1 MVAFDADKAV
11 DNSKLNELN
20 IFKKK
25 TDNWEKKGILYFQR
39 GDVTIEMAAVVKNNK
54 GVESGKINT
63 LVVKTGDDE
72 PTWDVGGLNYD
83 FNKFF
88 NQIDNGKLDKVIK
101 TIFEKADTVW
111 GSALDD
117 KLFGFD
123 GNDTINGWQGN
134 DRINGGAGK
143 DTLKGYIGEDT
154 FIFDQK
160 LTKKNYDKIND
171 FKVGE
176 DTIEL
181 KQKIFTDLTKGDME
195 KSEFTVGKKAVG
207 DKAQVIYNE
216 DSGKLFYDPD
226 GTGSEEKVQFAKIS
240 KHKELSHDDFFVA

>member
-11 DNSKLNELN
+11 NNSELNELN

-25 TDNWEKKGILYFQR
+25 TENWEKKGILYFQR
-39 GDVTIEMAAVVKNNK
+39 GDVTIEMAAIVKNDK
-54 GVESGKINT
+54 GEEKGKIT
-63 LVVKTGDDE
+63 GLVCRTGDDE
-72 PTWDVGGLNYD
+72 PTWDMGGLSYD

-88 NQIDNGKLDKVIK
+88 NQINNGKLDKVIK
-101 TIFEKADTVW
+101 TIFEKGDTIW
-111 GSALDD
+111 GSAFDD
-117 KLFGFD
+117 DLFGFD

-134 DRINGGAGK
+134 DRINGGTGK

-160 LTKKNYDKIND
+160 LTKKNYDKIDD

-181 KQKIFTDLTKGDME
+181 KKKIFSELSKGDLD
-195 KSEFTVGKKAVG
+195 KASFVVGKKASG
-207 DKAQVIYNE
+207 DEAQIIYNK
-216 DSGKLFYDPD
+216 DNGKLFYDPD
-226 GTGSEEKVQFAKIS
+226 GQGADDKLQVAKVG
-240 KHKELSHDDFFVA
+240 KHKDITHDDFFVA